1 MAQWWVYVLLGDVRG
16 RNLSYVGCTTDVDRR
31 LRQHNGE
38 LAGGAK
44 FTRGTQSW
52 SLATVYG
59 PYSGRSEAQSVE
71 YRVKKLR
78 GLNRTRWEPPATG

>member
-1 MAQWWVYVLLGDVRG
+1 MAQWWVYVLLGDVGG
-16 RNLSYVGCTTDVDRR
+16 RSLSYVGCTTDVDRR

-44 FTRGTQSW
+44 FTRTTQDW
-52 SLATVYG
+52 TVAKVYG

-78 GLNRTRWEPPATG
+78 GLNRTRWEP